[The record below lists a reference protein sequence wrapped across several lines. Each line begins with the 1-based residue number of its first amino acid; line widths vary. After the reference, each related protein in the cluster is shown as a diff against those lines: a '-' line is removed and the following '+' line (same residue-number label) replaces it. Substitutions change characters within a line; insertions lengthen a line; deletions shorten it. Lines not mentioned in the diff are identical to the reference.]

1 MTGLAK
7 ENIQFPWANRKNTV
21 SDVSLQ
27 YFKNIDSKKIEQL
40 YEIYRIDFEMFGYE
54 AGQYFSIDDKQQ

>member
-1 MTGLAK
+1 MAK

-27 YFKNIDSKKIEQL
+27 YFKNIDMEKIEQL
-40 YEIYRIDFEMFGYE
+40 YQIYRIDFEMFGYE
-54 AGQYFSIDDKQQ
+54 AGQYLSMDNKQI

>member
-1 MTGLAK
+1 MDK
-7 ENIQFPWANRKNTV
+7 EKIQFPWANRKNTV

-27 YFKNIDSKKIEQL
+27 YFKNIDSEKIEQL

-54 AGQYFSIDDKQQ
+54 AEQYFSIDDKQ

>member
-1 MTGLAK
+1 MAK
-7 ENIQFPWANRKNTV
+7 ENIQFPWTNRKNTV

-27 YFKNIDSKKIEQL
+27 YFKNIDREMIEQL

-54 AGQYFSIDDKQQ
+54 ADQYFSIDNNQ